1 MSSKKSYMTLASL
14 YNDLLKM
21 NTKHWIDTHCH
32 IGMCDFISEE
42 DLIKHA
48 HDNNVDILLDVAV
61 DGQSCR
67 DVIVRAERYDEV
79 YAVIGIHPHDVKN
92 ATEADLDFI
101 ANNFNHP
108 KVVAI
113 GEIGLDYYRDY
124 SPRDLQKQFFETQ
137 LRFAGE
143 NNMPVVIHSR
153 KAWDD
158 TLEIVNEV
166 RRDFPLRGVFHCFG
180 YGPKEAEIC
189 VDMGFH
195 VSFPGVLT
203 YEHSKKLKNTAKSI
217 PMKRALIETD
227 SPFMT
232 PAKFKKQSRGNLPGY
247 VVETA
252 KELAS
257 IRQMEL
263 DILQNLL
270 FENTMDC
277 FPKLLSALE
286 KRQAALG

>member
-1 MSSKKSYMTLASL
+1 M
-14 YNDLLKM
+14 D
-21 NTKHWIDTHCH
+21 TKHWIDTHCH
-32 IGMCDFISEE
+32 IGMCDFISEK

-48 HDNNVDILLDVAV
+48 HDNNVDILLDVAI
-61 DGQSCR
+61 DGQSCME
-67 DVIVRAERYDEV
+67 VIARAERYDEV

-92 ATEADLDFI
+92 ATDAHLDFI
-101 ANNFNHP
+101 ADNFNHT

-143 NNMPVVIHSR
+143 NKMPVVIHSR

-158 TLEIVNEV
+158 TLEIVNDV
-166 RRDFPLRGVFHCFG
+166 RRDFPLSGVFHCFG
-180 YGPKEAEIC
+180 YSPHEAEIC
-189 VDMGFH
+189 VDLGFH
-195 VSFPGVLT
+195 VSFPGALT

-217 PMKRALIETD
+217 PMNRALIETD
-227 SPFMT
+227 SPFIT

-252 KELAS
+252 KALAS

-277 FPKLLSALE
+277 FPKLASALE
-286 KRQAALG
+286 KS

>member
-1 MSSKKSYMTLASL
+1 
-14 YNDLLKM
+14 
-21 NTKHWIDTHCH
+21 
-32 IGMCDFISEE
+32 MCDFISER

-48 HDNNVDILLDVAV
+48 HENNVDILLDVAI
-61 DGQSCR
+61 DGPSCR
-67 DVIVRAERYDEV
+67 DVIARAERYDEV

-92 ATEADLDFI
+92 ATNADLDFI

-124 SPRDLQKQFFETQ
+124 SPRDLQKQYFETQ
-137 LRFAGE
+137 LLFAGLYKI
-143 NNMPVVIHSR
+143 PVVI
-153 KAWDD
+153 
-158 TLEIVNEV
+158 
-166 RRDFPLRGVFHCFG
+166 PLSGVFHCFG
-180 YGPKEAEIC
+180 YSPNEAEIC

-195 VSFPGVLT
+195 VSFPGALT

-227 SPFMT
+227 SPFIT

-252 KELAS
+252 KALAS

-263 DILQNLL
+263 DILQDIL
-270 FENTMDC
+270 FENTMNC

-286 KRQAALG
+286 KR